1 MCSCLGFR
9 RWSPVGEAV
18 LMSSPWW
25 TAGGRPHGSFFFFFF
40 HPPLCVCVF
49 ACVEMEGG
57 GCETQVQ
64 QGGEGRGLGR
74 GGGPADVAEG
84 GFLVPLPTLC
94 SPPADPLRL
103 TGGLLLSS
111 QERDGWVGGGSE
123 SCRGCSF
130 AVKPGASASVRKGIW
145 RAWWKPPC
153 YLARVR
159 RGESH
164 ASLTT

>member
-25 TAGGRPHGSFFFFFF
+25 TAGGRPHGSFFLFFFT
-40 HPPLCVCVF
+40 PLCVCVCLHVWRWRAGVVKHRF
-49 ACVEMEGG
+49 SK
-57 GCETQVQ
+57 
-64 QGGEGRGLGR
+64 EGRGVVWG